1 MAGQSRYLAKKI
13 TIDLLLSVISLNYDN
28 LSYKT
33 RIQSKSDL
41 NNRKFY
47 IETYGCAMNFA
58 DTEIVNSILME
69 DGHSPVSEPENADI
83 IFINTCSIRDNA
95 ETKVWNRL
103 KYFRSIK
110 RRQRDMTIGILGC
123 MAERVREKFLEKEKL
138 VDLVVGPDAYRDLP
152 NLLDEVEDGRKAVNV
167 ILSLEETYADIT
179 PVRTTGNG
187 VLAYVS
193 IMRGCDNMCSFCVV
207 PFTRGRERSRAAN
220 SILDEIK
227 QISDL
232 GYKEVSLLGQ
242 NVNSYDDNGIR
253 FAELM
258 YKASL
263 VDPELRI
270 RFSTSHP
277 KDFPDELL
285 HVIAEQKNLC
295 NYVHIPA
302 QSGNSE
308 VLRRMRRTY
317 TRDEYLDL
325 IANIRRI
332 IPGVG
337 LSTDIIAGFCGE
349 TEEQHRDTLSLM
361 ATVKYDLAYLY
372 AYSERERTLAQRKF
386 EDDIPEDV
394 KKRRLQEII
403 DIYRE
408 GSANNNLL
416 EIGRTHLVLVEGTS
430 KRSDDKLS
438 GRTDTNKV
446 VIFDKSDY
454 NTGDYVEVVITDT
467 TSATLFGKPI
477 SKSSIREFQPEYLTA

>member
-1 MAGQSRYLAKKI
+1 M
-13 TIDLLLSVISLNYDN
+13 VISLNYDN

-69 DGHSPVSEPENADI
+69 DGHSPVSEPEKADI

-123 MAERVREKFLEKEKL
+123 MAERVREKFLDKEKL

-220 SILDEIK
+220 SILDEIR

-349 TEEQHRDTLSLM
+349 TEEQHRNTLSLM
-361 ATVKYDLAYLY
+361 ETVKYDLAYLY
-372 AYSERERTLAQRKF
+372 AYSERERTLAHRKF
-386 EDDIPEDV
+386 EDDIPEEV
-394 KKRRLQEII
+394 KNRRLQEII

-454 NTGDYVEVVITDT
+454 STGDYVEVVITDT

-477 SKSSIREFQPEYLTA
+477 RKSSIREFQPEYLTA